1 MRYGCLLEA
10 KLSKLERELKIAEL
24 NNWEFDI
31 KVLKDEIIEV
41 EREIQE
47 AYEGQEV
54 NISRLEE
61 VLELRKQI
69 QKQYLEAAQEIW
81 NSNLEASKKDSKV
94 RKEYNTYRDKD
105 RILERLQAMEESI
118 LEDLEY
124 YYRKYK

>member
-10 KLSKLERELKIAEL
+10 KLSKLERELKIAKL

-31 KVLKDEIIEV
+31 QVLKDEIIEV

-47 AYEGQEV
+47 ACEGQEGKM
-54 NISRLEE
+54 NRLEE
-61 VLELRKQI
+61 I
-69 QKQYLEAAQEIW
+69 WSSDLEAP
-81 NSNLEASKKDSKV
+81 KKDSKA
-94 RKEYNTYRDKD
+94 RKEYNSYRDKD

-124 YYRKYK
+124 YYNKYK